1 MSEYENLYD
10 FQNLLKAHKRA
21 RLGKQGKREVID
33 FEMNLSQNLCEMS
46 EEIKNES
53 YHISGYYSFNVYE
66 PKERTIHALHYRDR
80 VVQHCLCDE
89 IIAPLFERNL
99 IYDNAACRKGK
110 GTLFAIRRLSEFL
123 RTFCREHGNKGYFL
137 KCDIRKFFDN
147 IDHEI
152 LKDVLTRKIA
162 DTQVLALCE
171 KIIDSYE
178 TAQGKGLPLGNQTSQ
193 WFALIYLDGFD
204 RLCKE
209 QLHLRFYTK
218 YMDDM
223 IIVHESKAYL
233 HDCLAKMRD
242 YAEDERKLQF
252 NQKTQIFPVKNGV
265 EYLGFRF
272 SLSKSGA
279 VIRRLKTSSKLR
291 YRRKLR
297 SFMQLYRDGNIE
309 LEEIRQSLS
318 GYHGHMKHGSTFHL
332 KKKALSSFS
341 LRRSDEF
348 SEL

>member
-1 MSEYENLYD
+1 MSEYEKLYD

-33 FEMNLSQNLCEMS
+33 FEMNLSRNLCEIS
-46 EEIKNES
+46 EEIKNET
-53 YHISGYYSFNVYE
+53 YHISSYYSFKIFE

-89 IIAPLFERNL
+89 IIAPLFERYL

-123 RTFCREHGNKGYFL
+123 RTFYREHGNRGYFL

-147 IDHEI
+147 INHGI
-152 LKDVLTRKIA
+152 LKDILTRKIS

-178 TAQGKGLPLGNQTSQ
+178 TTPGKGLPLGNQTSQ
-193 WFALIYLDGFD
+193 WFALIYLDGLD

-209 QLHLRFYTK
+209 RLHLRLYTR

-223 IIVHESKAYL
+223 IIVHESKEYL
-233 HDCLAKMRD
+233 RDCLAKMRD
-242 YAEDERKLQF
+242 FAENERKLQF
-252 NQKTQIFPVKNGV
+252 NEKTQIFPIKNGV

-272 SLSKSGA
+272 SLSSSGA
-279 VIRRLKTSSKLR
+279 VIRRLKTSLKLR
-291 YRRKLR
+291 YKRKLR
-297 SFMQLYRDGNIE
+297 SYMQLYRDGYIE

-318 GYHGHMKHGSTFHL
+318 GFHGHIKHGSTFHL
-332 KKKALSSFS
+332 KKSSLDTFI
-341 LRRSDEF
+341 LTRSD
-348 SEL
+348 SNSTS